1 MAIINFEVECEVT
14 GDVEGEAPDL
24 TVSDIEITSVM
35 MQVRTYNRTKNAFV
49 TTGVDLLEGLNKAAR
64 DQVMANI
71 IQAQADLIEESVTDD
86 A

>member
-24 TVSDIEITSVM
+24 TVSDIEINSVM
-35 MQVRTYNRTKNAFV
+35 MQVRTYNRAKNAFV

-64 DQVMANI
+64 DQVIANI
-71 IQAQADLIEESVTDD
+71 LAAQDGLIRESVTDD